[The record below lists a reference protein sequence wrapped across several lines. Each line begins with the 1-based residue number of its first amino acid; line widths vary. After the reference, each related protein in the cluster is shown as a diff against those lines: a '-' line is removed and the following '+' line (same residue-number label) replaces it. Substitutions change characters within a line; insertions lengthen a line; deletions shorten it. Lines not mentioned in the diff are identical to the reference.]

1 MVSNMSGDNLIRN
14 LAYWSK
20 VSPGKPA
27 IVVDDKP
34 LSYAELER
42 GSDEIA
48 AGLARL
54 GIGRGD
60 TVGLL
65 MQNRVEFAEA
75 MYGTL
80 KAGATIVLLNI
91 RYTRKEIRHPI
102 TDAAL
107 KAIIA
112 DPEFLPIL
120 EDVPDYA
127 PGTKIFTASPTDNHP
142 PLDDLRIPGAR
153 RPNVAIDGAD
163 IALVSYTSGTTGVP
177 KGAMISHAAICS
189 AGAARTY
196 AVAHS
201 FKERMLIPMPLAYT
215 AGSVFFMRD
224 GVNAGCT
231 IYYLTKPSG
240 DAMLDTIERHRIT
253 SVQGVTVLFE
263 NMMNSPKFKTSDL
276 SSLTYAQ
283 TGGAMVTQ
291 HLLQTWL
298 DRGIPIVQG
307 YGQTESAGSHISL
320 LGTEDAARK
329 MGTAG
334 RPMPNLDVMIVDED
348 GNELPA
354 NTPGEIWVRG
364 SSIMSGY
371 LNRPEETAK
380 ALAGGWLHTGDVGIL
395 DEEGFLKIVDRTK
408 DMLIS
413 GGLNV
418 YPAEIE
424 KVIGGL
430 DGMEDF
436 CVIGADD
443 ARWGEVPLIVTVDIG
458 KVDIEA
464 LRRICAKEL
473 ADYKRPKYI
482 VGHGAPLPRTMSGKI
497 TKQELRR
504 LYKSCAG
511 AQRLEY
517 TKAET

>member
-1 MVSNMSGDNLIRN
+1 MSGDNLIRN

-20 VSPGKPA
+20 VSPTKPA

-34 LSYAELER
+34 LSYADLER
-42 GSDEIA
+42 GSDEMS
-48 AGLARL
+48 AGLAA
-54 GIGRGD
+54 IGVRQGD

-75 MYGTL
+75 MYATL

-91 RYTRKEIRHPI
+91 RYTQKEIRHPI

-107 KAIIA
+107 KVIIA
-112 DPEFLPIL
+112 DPEFLPLL
-120 EDVPDYA
+120 EGMSAYA
-127 PGTKIFTASPTDNHP
+127 PDTKVYTSRRIETYPC
-142 PLDDLRIPGAR
+142 LDDLRIAGGQ
-153 RPNVAIDGAD
+153 RPKLAIDGAD
-163 IALVSYTSGTTGVP
+163 IALVSYTSGTTGLP

-196 AVAHS
+196 SVAHS

-231 IYYLTKPSG
+231 VYYLTKPSG

-263 NMMNSPKFKTSDL
+263 NMMNSPRFKTADL

-298 DRGIPIVQG
+298 DRGIPVVQG

-320 LGTEDAARK
+320 LGTEDAVRK

-334 RPMPNLDVMIVDED
+334 RPMPNLDVIIVDEE
-348 GNELPA
+348 GNEVPP
-354 NTPGEIWVRG
+354 NTAGEIWVRG

-371 LNRPEETAK
+371 LNRPEESAK
-380 ALAGGWLHTGDVGIL
+380 ALAGGWLHTGDVGVF

-443 ARWGEVPLIVTVDIG
+443 ERWGEVPLIVTVDLAKI
-458 KVDIEA
+458 DLEA
-464 LRRICAKEL
+464 LRRTCLQEL
-473 ADYKRPKYI
+473 ADYKRPKFI
-482 VGHGAPLPRTMSGKI
+482 IGHGGPLPRTMSGKI
-497 TKQELRR
+497 TKQELRK
-504 LYKSCAG
+504 LYRSGAG
-511 AQRLEY
+511 SVRLEY
-517 TKAET
+517 AKVDS